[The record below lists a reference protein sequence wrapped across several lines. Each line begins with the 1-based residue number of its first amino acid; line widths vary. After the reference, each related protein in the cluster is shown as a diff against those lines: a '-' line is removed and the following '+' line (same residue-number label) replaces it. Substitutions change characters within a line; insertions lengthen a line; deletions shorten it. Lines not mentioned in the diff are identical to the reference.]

1 MFAGGTRVMA
11 WLRDIDKWFAEA
23 VLPFAANYRAYARK
37 LTRDAAEA
45 EDLVQEAYA
54 KVLGVPDWRRLERPE
69 RFVLAIIRNLAFERL
84 RRAKVV
90 GIRQIGVLEME
101 ALPDPAPDA
110 YAVASAREELLRVI
124 EAVDRLPEQCRRV
137 VTLRKME
144 GLSPS
149 QIAVRLNLS
158 ISTVEKHLAKGLAL
172 LTKALAADERRRIGV
187 KAGTWRKRAIKTET
201 R

>member
-1 MFAGGTRVMA
+1 MA
-11 WLRDIDKWFAEA
+11 WLREIDKWFAEA
-23 VLPFAANYRAYARK
+23 VLPSAPVYRAYARK
-37 LTRDAAEA
+37 LTGDAVEA

-54 KVLGVPDWRRLERPE
+54 KVLGVPDWRRLEQPE
-69 RFVLAIIRNLAFERL
+69 RFVLTIIRNLAFERF

-110 YAVASAREELLRVI
+110 HAVTSAREELSRVL
-124 EAVDRLPEQCRRV
+124 EALDRLPEQCRRV

-144 GLSPS
+144 GLSPG

-158 ISTVEKHLAKGLAL
+158 ISTVEKHLAKGLML
-172 LTKALAADERRRIGV
+172 LTKALAVSEGRRIGS

>member
-1 MFAGGTRVMA
+1 MA

-23 VLPFAANYRAYARK
+23 VLPHASTYRAYARK
-37 LTRDAAEA
+37 LTNDPADA

-54 KVLGVPDWRRLERPE
+54 KILGVPDWRRLEAPE
-69 RFVLAIIRNLAFERL
+69 RFVLTIIRNLAFERF

-110 YAVASAREELLRVI
+110 HAVTSAREELLRVL
-124 EAVDRLPEQCRRV
+124 EAVERLPEQCRRV

-144 GLSPS
+144 GLSPG

-172 LTKALAADERRRIGV
+172 LTKSLAASQGRGLRSNASI
-187 KAGTWRKRAIKTET
+187 WRKRAIKTET

>member
-1 MFAGGTRVMA
+1 MA
-11 WLRDIDKWFAEA
+11 WLREIDKWFAEA
-23 VLPFAANYRAYARK
+23 VLPSAPVYRAYARK
-37 LTRDAAEA
+37 LTGDAVEA

-54 KVLGVPDWRRLERPE
+54 KVLGVPDWRRLEQPE
-69 RFVLAIIRNLAFERL
+69 RFVLTIIRNLAFERF

-101 ALPDPAPDA
+101 SLPDPAPDA
-110 YAVASAREELLRVI
+110 HAVTSAREELLRVL

-137 VTLRKME
+137 VTLRKMA
-144 GLSPS
+144 GLSPG

-158 ISTVEKHLAKGLAL
+158 ISTVEKHLAKGLML
-172 LTKALAADERRRIGV
+172 LTKYLAAREGRGIGS

>member
-1 MFAGGTRVMA
+1 M
-11 WLRDIDKWFAEA
+11 E
-23 VLPFAANYRAYARK
+23 
-37 LTRDAAEA
+37 
-45 EDLVQEAYA
+45 
-54 KVLGVPDWRRLERPE
+54 GVIAMTQGERN
-69 RFVLAIIRNLAFERL
+69 R
-84 RRAKVV
+84 
-90 GIRQIGVLEME
+90 
-101 ALPDPAPDA
+101 
-110 YAVASAREELLRVI
+110 LRVI

-172 LTKALAADERRRIGV
+172 LTKALAADELRRTGV
-187 KAGTWRKRAIKTET
+187 KASTWRKRAIKTET

>member
-1 MFAGGTRVMA
+1 MA

-23 VLPFAANYRAYARK
+23 VLPFASTYRAYARK
-37 LTRDAAEA
+37 LTGDAVEA

-54 KVLGVPDWRRLERPE
+54 KVLGVSDWRRLETPE
-69 RFVLAIIRNLAFERL
+69 RFVLTIIRNLAFERF

-110 YAVASAREELLRVI
+110 HAVASAREELLRVLD
-124 EAVDRLPEQCRRV
+124 AVDRLPEQCRRV

-144 GLSPS
+144 GLSPG
-149 QIAVRLNLS
+149 QIAVRLGLS
-158 ISTVEKHLAKGLAL
+158 ISTVEKHLAKGLML
-172 LTKALAADERRRIGV
+172 LTKSLAASEGRRIESR
-187 KAGTWRKRAIKTET
+187 ASSWRERAIKTET

>member
-1 MFAGGTRVMA
+1 MA
-11 WLRDIDKWFAEA
+11 WLREIDKWFAEA
-23 VLPFAANYRAYARK
+23 VLPSAPVYRAYARK
-37 LTRDAAEA
+37 LTGDPVEA

-54 KVLGVPDWRRLERPE
+54 KVLGVPDWRRLEQPE
-69 RFVLAIIRNLAFERL
+69 RFVLTIIRNLAFERF

-101 ALPDPAPDA
+101 SLPDPAPDA
-110 YAVASAREELLRVI
+110 HAVTSAREELLRVL

-144 GLSPS
+144 GLSPG

-158 ISTVEKHLAKGLAL
+158 ISTVEKHLAKGLML
-172 LTKALAADERRRIGV
+172 LTKSLAASEGRGIGS
-187 KAGTWRKRAIKTET
+187 KSGTWRKRAIKTET

>member
-1 MFAGGTRVMA
+1 MA

-23 VLPFAANYRAYARK
+23 VLPSAPTYGAYARR
-37 LTRDAAEA
+37 LAGDAVEA

-54 KVLGVPDWRRLERPE
+54 KVLGVADWRRLEQPD
-69 RFVLAIIRNLAFERL
+69 RFVLTVIRNLAFERM

-101 ALPDPAPDA
+101 ALPDPTPDA
-110 YAVASAREELLRVI
+110 YAVASAREELSRVI
-124 EAVDRLPEQCRRV
+124 EALGRLPEQCRRV

-144 GLSPS
+144 GLSPG

-172 LTKALAADERRRIGV
+172 LTKALAASEGRGIGS
-187 KAGTWRKRAIKTET
+187 KADTWRKRAIKTET

>member
-1 MFAGGTRVMA
+1 MA
-11 WLRDIDKWFAEA
+11 WLRDIDKWFGEA
-23 VLPFAANYRAYARK
+23 VLPFAPTYRAYARK
-37 LTRDAAEA
+37 LTGDPVEA

-54 KVLGVPDWRRLERPE
+54 KVLGLPDWRRLEQPE
-69 RFVLAIIRNLAFERL
+69 RFVLTIIRNLAFERF

-110 YAVASAREELLRVI
+110 HAVASAREELLRVL
-124 EAVDRLPEQCRRV
+124 EAVDRLPQQCRKV

-144 GLSPS
+144 GLSPG

-172 LTKALAADERRRIGV
+172 LTKSLAASEGRRIGS
-187 KAGTWRKRAIKTET
+187 KAGSWSKRAIKTET

>member
-1 MFAGGTRVMA
+1 MA
-11 WLRDIDKWFAEA
+11 WLREIDKWFAEA
-23 VLPFAANYRAYARK
+23 VLPSAPVYRAYARK
-37 LTRDAAEA
+37 LTGDAVEA

-54 KVLGVPDWRRLERPE
+54 KVLGVPDWRRLEQPE
-69 RFVLAIIRNLAFERL
+69 RFVLTIIRNLAFERF

-110 YAVASAREELLRVI
+110 HAVTSAREELLRVL

-144 GLSPS
+144 GLSPG

-158 ISTVEKHLAKGLAL
+158 ISTVEKHLAKGLML
-172 LTKALAADERRRIGV
+172 LTKSLAASEGRGIGS

>member
-1 MFAGGTRVMA
+1 MA

-23 VLPFAANYRAYARK
+23 VLPFAPTYRAYARK
-37 LTRDAAEA
+37 LTGDAVEA

-54 KVLGVPDWRRLERPE
+54 KVLAVADWRRLDAPE
-69 RFVLAIIRNLAFERL
+69 RFVLTIIRNLAFERF

-101 ALPDPAPDA
+101 ALPDPSPDA
-110 YAVASAREELLRVI
+110 HAVTSAREELMRVLD
-124 EAVDRLPEQCRRV
+124 AVDRLPEQCRRV

-144 GLSPS
+144 GLSPGE
-149 QIAVRLNLS
+149 IAVRLGLS

-172 LTKALAADERRRIGV
+172 LTKSLAASEGRGIGNR
-187 KAGTWRKRAIKTET
+187 ASIWRKRAIKTET

>member
-1 MFAGGTRVMA
+1 MA

-23 VLPFAANYRAYARK
+23 VLPFAGNYRAYARK

-54 KVLGVPDWRRLERPE
+54 KVLGMSDWRRLERPE
-69 RFVLAIIRNLAFERL
+69 RFVLTIIRNLAFERV

-110 YAVASAREELLRVI
+110 YAVASAREELVRVI
-124 EAVDRLPEQCRRV
+124 EAVERLPEQCRRV

-187 KAGTWRKRAIKTET
+187 KASTWRKRAIKTET

>member
-1 MFAGGTRVMA
+1 MA
-11 WLRDIDKWFAEA
+11 WLREIDKWFAEA
-23 VLPFAANYRAYARK
+23 VLPSASVYRAYARK
-37 LTRDAAEA
+37 LTGDAVEA

-54 KVLGVPDWRRLERPE
+54 KVLGVPDWRRLEQPE
-69 RFVLAIIRNLAFERL
+69 RFVLTIIRNLAFERF

-110 YAVASAREELLRVI
+110 HAVTSAREELLRVL

-144 GLSPS
+144 GLSPGE
-149 QIAVRLNLS
+149 IAVRLNLS
-158 ISTVEKHLAKGLAL
+158 ISTVEKHLAKGLML
-172 LTKALAADERRRIGV
+172 LTKALAASDGRGIGS

>member
-1 MFAGGTRVMA
+1 MA
-11 WLRDIDKWFAEA
+11 WLRDIDRWFAA
-23 VLPFAANYRAYARK
+23 SVLPYAGNYRAYARK
-37 LTRDAAEA
+37 LVGDEGDA

-54 KVLGVPDWRRLERPE
+54 KILGVPDWRRLETPE
-69 RFVLAIIRNLAFERL
+69 RFVLTIIRNLAFERF

-110 YAVASAREELLRVI
+110 HEIASAREELLRVLD
-124 EAVDRLPEQCRRV
+124 AVDRLPEQCRRV

-144 GLSPS
+144 GLSPG
-149 QIAVRLNLS
+149 QIAVRLGLS
-158 ISTVEKHLAKGLAL
+158 ISTVEKHLAKGLTL
-172 LTKALAADERRRIGV
+172 LTKSLAASEGRRIRSN
-187 KAGTWRKRAIKTET
+187 ASIWRKRAIKTET

>member
-1 MFAGGTRVMA
+1 MA
-11 WLRDIDKWFAEA
+11 WLREIDKWFDTA
-23 VLPFAANYRAYARK
+23 VLPSAPVYRAYARK
-37 LTRDAAEA
+37 LTGDAVEA

-54 KVLGVPDWRRLERPE
+54 KVLAVPDWRRLEQPE
-69 RFVLAIIRNLAFERL
+69 RFVLTIIRNLAFERF

-110 YAVASAREELLRVI
+110 HAVTSAREELLRVL

-144 GLSPS
+144 GLSPG

-158 ISTVEKHLAKGLAL
+158 ISTVEKHLANGLML
-172 LTKALAADERRRIGV
+172 LTKSLAASEGRRIGS
-187 KAGTWRKRAIKTET
+187 KAGTWRKRASKTET

>member
-1 MFAGGTRVMA
+1 MA
-11 WLRDIDKWFAEA
+11 WLREIDKWFAEA
-23 VLPFAANYRAYARK
+23 VLPSAPVYRAYARK
-37 LTRDAAEA
+37 LTGDAVEA

-54 KVLGVPDWRRLERPE
+54 KVLGVPDWRRLEQPE
-69 RFVLAIIRNLAFERL
+69 RFVLTIIRNLAFERF

-110 YAVASAREELLRVI
+110 HAVTSAREELLRVL

-144 GLSPS
+144 GLSPG

-158 ISTVEKHLAKGLAL
+158 ISTVEKHLAKGLML
-172 LTKALAADERRRIGV
+172 LTKALAASDGRGIGS

>member
-1 MFAGGTRVMA
+1 MA

-23 VLPFAANYRAYARK
+23 VLPFAQTYRAYARK
-37 LTRDAAEA
+37 LTGDAVEA

-54 KVLGVPDWRRLERPE
+54 KVLSVPDWRRLEQPE
-69 RFVLAIIRNLAFERL
+69 RFVLTIIRNLAFERF

-110 YAVASAREELLRVI
+110 HAVTSAREELSRVL
-124 EAVDRLPEQCRRV
+124 EAVNRLPEQCRRV

-144 GLSPS
+144 GLSPG

-158 ISTVEKHLAKGLAL
+158 ISTVEKHLAKGLML
-172 LTKALAADERRRIGV
+172 LTKSLAASEDRRIGS
-187 KAGTWRKRAIKTET
+187 KASTWRKRAIKTET

>member
-1 MFAGGTRVMA
+1 MA

-54 KVLGVPDWRRLERPE
+54 KVLGVPDWRRLEHPE
-69 RFVLAIIRNLAFERL
+69 RFVLTIIRNLAFERV

-187 KAGTWRKRAIKTET
+187 KASTWRKRAIKTET